1 MELHLSDIYLQD
13 QPCLIGVLLV
23 QFEEVMG
30 EIGDV
35 LRIVYIYLQLLLTLL
50 VIMPIIRNIAILGS
64 YHPQLSMLIGEL
76 INVKIIPVLLGA
88 LFDIEFN
95 LTQVLHKIILG
106 VIDNLLSMPRIQGN
120 SRFDPIDNLVQSQII
135 ILPCLLL

>member
-23 QFEEVMG
+23 QFEEIVG
-30 EIGDV
+30 EVGDV
-35 LRIVYIYLQLLLTLL
+35 LWIVYIYLQLLLTLL

-64 YHPQLSMLIGEL
+64 YHPQLFMLIGEL

-95 LTQVLHKIILG
+95 LTQILDKIILG

-120 SRFDPIDNLVQSQII
+120 SRFDPINNLAQSRII
-135 ILPCLLL
+135 ILLCRLL

>member
-1 MELHLSDIYLQD
+1 
-13 QPCLIGVLLV
+13 
-23 QFEEVMG
+23 MG